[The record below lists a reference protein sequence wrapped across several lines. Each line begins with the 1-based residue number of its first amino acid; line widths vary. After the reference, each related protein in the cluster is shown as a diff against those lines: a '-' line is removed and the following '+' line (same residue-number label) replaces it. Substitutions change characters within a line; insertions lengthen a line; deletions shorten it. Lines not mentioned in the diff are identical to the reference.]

1 LPVRILSALATKLL
15 ADINLVDNNLASLND
30 VLTGTDRILNTPLPV
45 AYAIAIAQVTWM
57 YIIMLPFQL
66 YNNLKW
72 VTIPGSI
79 FAAYII
85 LGIMLIGR
93 EIENPFGTDVNDLPL
108 DLFCQQVAAD
118 IDIISSTRK
127 PKSSDWIKHPNNM
140 VLFPISSSGYPAWEK
155 RSETRIRQE
164 LRAKPEI
171 GYEARKSMQA
181 DVVPGS
187 VKLNDEKV

>member
-1 LPVRILSALATKLL
+1 LLVRGFRYGQEFS
-15 ADINLVDNNLASLND
+15 ADIKRADNNIASLND

-45 AYAIAIAQVTWM
+45 AYAIAISQVTWM

-66 YNNLKW
+66 IETLQW
-72 VTIPGSI
+72 VAIPGSI

-108 DLFCQQVAAD
+108 DLFCQQIAAE

-127 PKSSDWIKHPNNM
+127 PKSSDWVKHPDNL
-140 VLFPISSSGYPAWEK
+140 VLFPISSTGYPAWAK
-155 RSETRIRQE
+155 RSESRIRDE
-164 LRAKPEI
+164 LRAKPGV

-181 DVVPGS
+181 DIVPDS
-187 VKLNDEKV
+187 VKVADEKV